1 MSFQEKVANDL
12 NVEREIVI
20 KSMMEAGLLNTSP
33 LCNRE
38 HEEQRINL
46 QEDMQ
51 KWYLL
56 CYFFD

>member
-1 MSFQEKVANDL
+1 MSFQEIVANAL
-12 NVEREIVI
+12 NGEREIVI

-38 HEEQRINL
+38 HEEQRMNL

-51 KWYLL
+51 RWYLL